1 MYRVTVINGEQE
13 TVIHSPYP
21 DPIKLESGVIY
32 NKVNEISTF
41 SFVAYPDM
49 ELDAEF
55 FPLTTLVKVFNTKT
69 RKYEFEGRLLDPTDE
84 FNSQGAITKRF
95 ECESELAYL
104 HDTFLKYQQLKGK
117 LGTVFQ
123 TVLNLH
129 NELCEPHKH
138 FEVGDISQV
147 ADLDVDF
154 YTVPEIST
162 YETIFDEIVKKN
174 DLYIDYHNANGKHY
188 INLYKDYGRQSDV
201 DIAFTVNMVSLS
213 KETQASNI
221 ITRLIPLGDRI
232 ARPDIKEKDIPQDR
246 VTIESVN
253 GGLMYLDD
261 PILIQ
266 GDGSQAGFGVQMQPK
281 IFEGVTDPATLK
293 TLGNNF
299 LAEQRQK
306 LVLNVYKVEALN
318 LFLIDLADDDYEL
331 GNYHRVHNKLIG
343 IDEVLQIVG
352 TTVDIVMPDNSQIT
366 IGDKWAS
373 LEDYQRDAL
382 EYRKRMWRFSEY
394 TWRQNE
400 INRLDIEEQERI
412 NQLQEEMLGEQE
424 RINDVQEG
432 LISDLSTVQD
442 KQAQTIADLDTVL
455 RALDDKVQGSVANR
469 ITTLE
474 NFRNSMIRV
483 IYGDTGYTGILTRL
497 NNLEN
502 R

>member
-41 SFVAYPDM
+41 SFVAYPDI
-49 ELDAEF
+49 ELDAEY
-55 FPLTTLVKVFNTKT
+55 FPLTTLIKVFNTKT

-117 LGTVFQ
+117 LSAVFQ

-129 NELCEPHKH
+129 NQLCEPHKH
-138 FEVGDISQV
+138 FEIGDISQV

-162 YETIFDEIVKKN
+162 YETIFDEIVKKY
-174 DLYIDYHNANGKHY
+174 DLYIDYHNADGKHY

-221 ITRLIPLGDRI
+221 ITRLVPLGDRI

-412 NQLQEEMLGEQE
+412 NQIQEEMLEQQGTMIE
-424 RINDVQEG
+424 QIEGIQEEQGNTLDSIEDLVLELGQAIGNSGTGIKGSINYINKVSLVNHEGRINN
-432 LISDLSTVQD
+432 I
-442 KQAQTIADLDTVL
+442 I
-455 RALDDKVQGSVANR
+455 
-469 ITTLE
+469 
-474 NFRNSMIRV
+474 
-483 IYGDTGYTGILTRL
+483 TRL
-497 NNLEN
+497 NNAGI
-502 R
+502 